1 MNANQIIN
9 MIIRRVM
16 RIAVNKGVDMGI
28 KGASAAAQK
37 VRPGKK
43 SANRDEVYIDDHG
56 NPVHRR
62 DDHQA

>member
-28 KGASAAAQK
+28 QGASSAAK
-37 VRPGKK
+37 KMRNGKK
-43 SANRDEVYIDDHG
+43 AQGDDVYIDDYG
-56 NPVHRR
+56 NPVHRKDNSR
-62 DDHQA
+62 G